1 MITTQNNSV
10 LKQRLVYSLLGIVLL
25 LAIYYSLSFDIINR
39 NIPTILTKLASGNNS
54 NSYEIKIEK
63 PASDVDYDFFD
74 FEGFDN
80 NDENANHTRI
90 IVPNIVH
97 LVYLGGKEIAFYQMI
112 NIFSIFLNQR
122 PDKIYIHCDN
132 CTFTGRYWNEILSVG
147 ELRDMIVLK
156 QVAYHN
162 TIYGIQAGVH
172 HMYFIF

>member
-1 MITTQNNSV
+1 MQKSSFI
-10 LKQRLVYSLLGIVLL
+10 KKRLVYSLLGILFILVV
-25 LAIYYSLSFDIINR
+25 YYSLSFAIINR
-39 NIPTILTKLASGNNS
+39 NIPTILIKPSSKDKS
-54 NSYEIKIEK
+54 NGYEIKIENS
-63 PASDVDYDFFD
+63 PSDVDYNFFD

-80 NDENANHTRI
+80 NDEKANHTRI

-97 LVYLGGKEIAFYQMI
+97 LVYLGVIEITFYQMI

-156 QVAYHN
+156 QVAQHN
-162 TIYGIQAGVH
+162 TIYGVETHVH
-172 HMYFIF
+172 HM